1 MNSHLQIVAEAIDR
15 SPYNHGISGDDWL
28 ASDRNTPVVFE
39 NGDVALFENE
49 GDGTFEAHFL
59 FVSRGRQAIE
69 HVRAAFQTMF
79 EKNGAKVIFGLIP
92 KANRKMKLVA
102 RWAGA
107 KSRGERWIPD
117 DNGGEFCELFTITR
131 GFK

>member
-1 MNSHLQIVAEAIDR
+1 MNSPLQIVAKAIDR
-15 SPYNHGISGDDWL
+15 SPFNMGVSGDDWL
-28 ASDRNTPVVFE
+28 ASDLNVPVVFE

-59 FVSRGRQAIE
+59 FVSRGRAAIE
-69 HVRAAFQTMF
+69 NVKMAFRTMF
-79 EKNGAKVIFGLIP
+79 EKQGAVVIFGLIP

-107 KSRGERWIPD
+107 KSRGERYID
-117 DNGGEFCELFTITR
+117 GEFVELFTITR
-131 GFK
+131 SGI